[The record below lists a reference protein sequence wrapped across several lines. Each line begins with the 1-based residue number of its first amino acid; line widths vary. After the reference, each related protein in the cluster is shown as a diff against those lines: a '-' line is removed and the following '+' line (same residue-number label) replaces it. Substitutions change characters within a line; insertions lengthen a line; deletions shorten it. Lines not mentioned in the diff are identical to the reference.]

1 MPSAFKRLG
10 DAELEIM
17 MILWHATDAQLT
29 ATQIQEALR
38 GRRDWPLSTLMTA
51 LSRLE
56 KKGFVNC
63 DRTTRTNLYCAVVSE
78 TAYKDRESR
87 SFLEKLYGNSLQN
100 LVATLYD
107 ARAIDERDL
116 DDLKR
121 LISALERKNRNV

>member
-17 MILWHATDAQLT
+17 MILWHAEAQLT

-63 DRTTRTNLYCAVVSE
+63 DRTTRTNLYRALISE
-78 TAYKDRESR
+78 AAYKQNESR
-87 SFLEKLYGNSLQN
+87 SFLEKLYDNSLQN
-100 LVATLYD
+100 FVATLYD

-121 LISALERKNRNV
+121 LISDLERKNRNV

>member
-1 MPSAFKRLG
+1 MPGAFKRLG

-17 MILWHATDAQLT
+17 MILWHAEAQLT

-63 DRTTRTNLYCAVVSE
+63 DRTTRTNLYRALISE
-78 TAYKDRESR
+78 AAYKQNESR
-87 SFLEKLYGNSLQN
+87 SFLEKLYDNSLQN
-100 LVATLYD
+100 FVATLYD
-107 ARAIDERDL
+107 ARAIDEQDL
-116 DDLKR
+116 QALKDL
-121 LISALERKNRNV
+121 IAELERKHHDT

>member
-1 MPSAFKRLG
+1 MPGAFKRLG

-17 MILWHATDAQLT
+17 MILWHAEAQLT

-63 DRTTRTNLYCAVVSE
+63 DRTTRTNLYRALISE
-78 TAYKDRESR
+78 AAYKQNESR
-87 SFLEKLYGNSLQN
+87 SFLEKLYDNSLQN
-100 LVATLYD
+100 FVATLYD

-121 LISALERKNRNV
+121 LISDLERKNRNV